1 MQAGK
6 ESKREVKG
14 TLVDKISAQPHT
26 TLFMQFLDRENNDK
40 NNRLPLGKQICCA
53 IVWGCAE
60 ILPFSLNNWVDN
72 VNWAP

>member
-14 TLVDKISAQPHT
+14 TLVGKISAQPHT

-40 NNRLPLGKQICCA
+40 NNRLPLGKQICC
-53 IVWGCAE
+53 V
-60 ILPFSLNNWVDN
+60 VQ
-72 VNWAP
+72 